1 MSPELPSSSGMASKG
16 TSVTRGGARLLIRV
30 DCTGVGRLPAVL
42 ASLPALLLPACR
54 FTLAPSSCT
63 MPEMMS
69 CTSGSDFRHERVP
82 PPATSAA
89 PWNFA
94 LGLRLLR
101 LLTSASL
108 TLHGVF
114 EPELDPSAGKRT
126 ADERSRFHL
135 DRLEVRAGWMM
146 DRATSRTQQTASTAG
161 GLIFRRRLPVFFS
174 V

>member
-1 MSPELPSSSGMASKG
+1 MSCLPDPEEDDGQKGRRSGTPKGNCGLDGGRRMSPELPSSSGMASKG

-89 PWNFA
+89 PGVKNA
-94 LGLRLLR
+94 LW
-101 LLTSASL
+101 S
-108 TLHGVF
+108 
-114 EPELDPSAGKRT
+114 
-126 ADERSRFHL
+126 
-135 DRLEVRAGWMM
+135 
-146 DRATSRTQQTASTAG
+146 
-161 GLIFRRRLPVFFS
+161 
-174 V
+174 